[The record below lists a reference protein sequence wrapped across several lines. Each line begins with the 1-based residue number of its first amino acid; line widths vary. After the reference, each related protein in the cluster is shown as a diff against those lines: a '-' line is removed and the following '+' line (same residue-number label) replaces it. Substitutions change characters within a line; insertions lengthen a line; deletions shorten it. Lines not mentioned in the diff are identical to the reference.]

1 LLYRKVLKAFIVNE
15 RNDTLR
21 SILIVDDSTFLR
33 KRVRQALQDQGYTL
47 VEADSGLSAL
57 KEIENQQF
65 SCIVTDLVM
74 PGMDG
79 FGLLA
84 EIQKRHLTAPVV
96 VLTADVQKT
105 THDRCAELG
114 ASAFIQKPVNPDVLR
129 SVVSGIVGG
138 R

>member
-1 LLYRKVLKAFIVNE
+1 VDE
-15 RNDTLR
+15 RNDMP
-21 SILIVDDSTFLR
+21 SAILIVDDSTFLR

-47 VEADSGLSAL
+47 VEADGALSAL
-57 KEIENQQF
+57 KEIENRQF
-65 SCIVTDLVM
+65 SCILTDLVM

-96 VLTADVQKT
+96 VLTADIQKS
-105 THDRCAELG
+105 THDRCTELG
-114 ASAFIQKPVNPDVLR
+114 ASAFLQKPVNAKALR
-129 SVVSGIVGG
+129 SVVSEIVGG

>member
-1 LLYRKVLKAFIVNE
+1 MRKAFDVNE
-15 RNDTLR
+15 RNEIPR

-47 VEADSGLSAL
+47 VEADSASSAL
-57 KEIENQQF
+57 KEIENQEF

-84 EIQKRHLTAPVV
+84 EIQKRHVAAPVV
-96 VLTADVQKT
+96 VLTADVQKS

-114 ASAFIQKPVNPDVLR
+114 AAAFLQKPVNAVLLR
-129 SVVSGIVGG
+129 SVLTGIMGG

>member
-1 LLYRKVLKAFIVNE
+1 MNE
-15 RNDTLR
+15 PNEIPR
-21 SILIVDDSTFLR
+21 ILIVDDSTFLR

-57 KEIENQQF
+57 KELDKQGF

-74 PGMDG
+74 PGLDG

-84 EIQKRHLTAPVV
+84 EIQKRRLTSPVV
-96 VLTADVQKT
+96 VLTADVQKS
-105 THDRCAELG
+105 THDRCDELG
-114 ASAFIQKPVNPDVLR
+114 ASAFLQKPVNPAALR
-129 SVVSGIVGG
+129 SVVSGIVDG

>member
-1 LLYRKVLKAFIVNE
+1 VNE
-15 RNDTLR
+15 LNEMH

-57 KEIENQQF
+57 KEIDKQQF

-74 PGMDG
+74 PGLDG

-84 EIQKRHLTAPVV
+84 EIQKRHIESPVV
-96 VLTADVQKT
+96 VLTADVQKS
-105 THDRCAELG
+105 THDRCDELG
-114 ASAFIQKPVNPDVLR
+114 ASAFLQKPVNPEALR
-129 SVVSGIVGG
+129 SVVSGIVDG